1 MSGKLFRNAELNNS
15 LSSALRSGEHGLV
28 TVPGL
33 IKRVLA
39 EESWREFV
47 TQMGEHVQYERFAD
61 FVATPP
67 LKGLGSELSLIRRI
81 VVDDPEALDLYDQ
94 AVRTSNGGDRR
105 SESFSV
111 NNIHTERPAGTSQDR
126 ALRKLRSDAPEL
138 HAEVLAGHISAHAAM
153 VKAGFRPK
161 TFTVRAD
168 RPESVAR
175 TLRKH
180 LTRDQLRELAE
191 MLADEPPEQ
200 QPR

>member
-1 MSGKLFRNAELNNS
+1 VSGKLFRNAELNNS

-33 IKRVLA
+33 IKRVLV

-94 AVRTSNGGDRR
+94 AVQNPHGGDHA
-105 SESFSV
+105 SAESKN
-111 NNIHTERPAGTSQDR
+111 NNIQLAPQGTSKAR
-126 ALRKLRSDAPEL
+126 ALRKLRSDAPKL
-138 HAEVLAGHISAHAAM
+138 HAEVLAGNISAHAAM
-153 VKAGFRPK
+153 VQAGFRPK

>member
-1 MSGKLFRNAELNNS
+1 MSGKLFHNAELNNS

-61 FVATPP
+61 FVTTPP

-94 AVRTSNGGDRR
+94 AVQNPHGGDHT
-105 SESFSV
+105 SAESKN
-111 NNIHTERPAGTSQDR
+111 NNIQLAPQGMSKAR
-126 ALRKLRSDAPEL
+126 ALRKLRSDAPKL
-138 HAEVLAGHISAHAAM
+138 HAEVLAGNISAHAAM
-153 VKAGFRPK
+153 VQAGFRPK

>member
-33 IKRVLA
+33 IKRVLV

-94 AVRTSNGGDRR
+94 AVQNPHGGDHA
-105 SESFSV
+105 SAESKN
-111 NNIHTERPAGTSQDR
+111 NNIQLAPQGTSKAR
-126 ALRKLRSDAPEL
+126 ALRKLRSDAPKL
-138 HAEVLAGHISAHAAM
+138 HAEVLAGNISAHAAM
-153 VKAGFRPK
+153 VQAGFRPK